1 MAISIGVLL
10 LLCAVLVGLT
20 AIQGPKL
27 SGARVDTG
35 RVVADTGQQLQMF
48 ANQPVAEV
56 DAEQVT
62 IAPHTPF
69 QVTTQADVI
78 TVRFS
83 QQLDHGIQYTVTVR
97 GVTSPYQQREA
108 ELSYSFTTDAAA
120 FHYLDRADP
129 ESERGEDAIIRT
141 GVSGEGSD
149 AIYRGARI
157 QDYAVFE
164 GALVVST
171 LAEDDTSSLALV
183 SLVDGTTEPLEL
195 PGPGMVEGLAAA
207 ADGSSVLGFTMT
219 SAPTASPPSY
229 TDALFLVDLEG
240 DRAVEPVHGLDGA
253 PVEVGDWLFVPGE
266 AAAVVR
272 AVDNSLLRFD
282 FTTGQAATPPVPT
295 PLGSYLDLVSAS
307 SDGSRLVVAD
317 IFGPIALSI
326 DGTEERLPASP
337 LDGVVPSVGGI
348 ELLDA
353 GSARVQQVAI
363 LDSSGRF
370 ASYLV
375 HDGSAARILY
385 QSPDGKGSIEG
396 FRVSPNGQYVAV
408 TVVPNVAASVSD
420 GYYTSAMATSVST
433 IVLDVESGAVLAS
446 VDGFD
451 VTW

>member
-97 GVTSPYQQREA
+97 GVTSLYQQREA

-164 GALVVST
+164 GALV
-171 LAEDDTSSLALV
+171 
-183 SLVDGTTEPLEL
+183 
-195 PGPGMVEGLAAA
+195 
-207 ADGSSVLGFTMT
+207 
-219 SAPTASPPSY
+219 
-229 TDALFLVDLEG
+229 
-240 DRAVEPVHGLDGA
+240 
-253 PVEVGDWLFVPGE
+253 
-266 AAAVVR
+266 
-272 AVDNSLLRFD
+272 
-282 FTTGQAATPPVPT
+282 
-295 PLGSYLDLVSAS
+295 
-307 SDGSRLVVAD
+307 
-317 IFGPIALSI
+317 
-326 DGTEERLPASP
+326 
-337 LDGVVPSVGGI
+337 
-348 ELLDA
+348 
-353 GSARVQQVAI
+353 
-363 LDSSGRF
+363 
-370 ASYLV
+370 
-375 HDGSAARILY
+375 
-385 QSPDGKGSIEG
+385 
-396 FRVSPNGQYVAV
+396 
-408 TVVPNVAASVSD
+408 
-420 GYYTSAMATSVST
+420 
-433 IVLDVESGAVLAS
+433 
-446 VDGFD
+446 
-451 VTW
+451 